1 MDIKDEKRLEQ
12 PFTSEE
18 LSEIFTAL
26 KSADGKDNRAKYEA
40 KLYDAYKPF
49 LAYYAKKYHVRR
61 DDAIDL
67 YNDVFSKFYNAVW
80 EGKQRPETFGVFVQ
94 NNLARECLHIYA
106 LKSSKV
112 ETKSESLANPKIAME
127 AIVTEER
134 REKENA
140 YNRQSLLM
148 VISILNEI
156 EHDPELRQIYHITV
170 AQIRVIKDFYG
181 INKNNKVYSIEEL
194 AEKYQKSEL
203 EIKGLLNSGMKQI
216 RKIEEFDAIRSR

>member
-1 MDIKDEKRLEQ
+1 MDIKDEKQLKQ
-12 PFTSEE
+12 PLTNEE

-26 KSADGKDNRAKYEA
+26 KSADGKENRAKYEA
-40 KLYDAYKPF
+40 KLYNAYKPF

-80 EGKQRPETFGVFVQ
+80 DGKQRPETFGVFVQ

-106 LKSSKV
+106 QKSSKI

-140 YNRQSLLM
+140 YNRQSVLM
-148 VISILNEI
+148 VISILDEI
-156 EHDPELRQIYHITV
+156 EHDEELRKIYSVT
-170 AQIRVIKDFYG
+170 AGQIRVVKDFHG
-181 INKNNKVYSIEEL
+181 INSKNKAYTIEEL
-194 AEKYQKSEL
+194 AKKYNKSEL
-203 EIKGLLNSGMKQI
+203 EIKGLLSSGMKQI
-216 RKIEEFDAIRSR
+216 RKIEEFDPIRKR